1 MDGEC
6 ETIDF
11 KGICT
16 VWVVI
21 KIDTQLISEV
31 LYEFKIIHFELYTAP
46 RDYCSTSA
54 IRLSMVFS
62 SRNRSGVILTPYS
75 SSSMM

>member
-1 MDGEC
+1 MDSEC

-11 KGICT
+11 KDIYA

-21 KIDTQLISEV
+21 EIDTQLISEV

-46 RDYCSTSA
+46 RDY
-54 IRLSMVFS
+54 
-62 SRNRSGVILTPYS
+62 
-75 SSSMM
+75 